1 MNRPFSLAGK
11 RVWVAGHRGM
21 VGSALVRRLER
32 EDCEILTIGRDR
44 LDLTRRAD
52 VEDWMAEAR
61 PQAVFVAAAKVG
73 GILANDTQPVDF
85 LEQNLLIGANVIGAA
100 HRHGVEK
107 LMYLAASCIY
117 PRAAEQPVRED
128 ALLSGPLEPTNQWY
142 AVGKIAGIKLAQAYR
157 RQHGADFV
165 SVAPANLYGPNDNF
179 DLAASHVVPALIRK
193 AHEAKV
199 RGDATIGVWGTG
211 SPLREFM
218 HVDDFADAGI
228 FAMKT
233 YSDEPILNVGSNQE
247 VSILE
252 LTRMVCA
259 VVGFSGEIVCDPS
272 KPDGMPR
279 KLIDSTRLG
288 ALGWRPSIG
297 LADGLRDA
305 YRWFLDNVATA

>member
-100 HRHGVEK
+100 HRNGVEK

-193 AHEAKV
+193 AHEAKT